1 MVNTCWIR
9 GCKNRADDDEKKRSY
24 FIIPKIREHEGE
36 QTKELSKERRRK
48 WLANIKKNLNHQS
61 TRKSALT
68 ISLEVNITVYIHR
81 GYIMSAHVYI
91 EFIKLDGE
99 K

>member
-24 FIIPKIREHEGE
+24 FSIPKIREHEGE

-48 WLANIKKNLNHQS
+48 WLANIK
-61 TRKSALT
+61 RKAEPSKYSK
-68 ISLEVNITVYIHR
+68 ICSDH
-81 GYIMSAHVYI
+81 
-91 EFIKLDGE
+91 FIGGKHHCIYT
-99 K
+99 

>member
-1 MVNTCWIR
+1 MQMMMRKKEVISVFLRSVNMKVNKQ
-9 GCKNRADDDEKKRSY
+9 KNSAKKG
-24 FIIPKIREHEGE
+24 GE
-36 QTKELSKERRRK
+36 NGWQISKER
-48 WLANIKKNLNHQS
+48 LNHQS

-91 EFIKLDGE
+91 EFVK
-99 K
+99 